1 MCLSNLDLFNT
12 KTKNRS
18 IISMINYMKGD
29 IIYGVLKKK
38 KKKFKKL
45 LEILDKVD

>member
-1 MCLSNLDLFNT
+1 M
-12 KTKNRS
+12 
-18 IISMINYMKGD
+18 SMMKYMKGD

-45 LEILDKVD
+45 LEILDKIE